1 MSSGTENDLQEIK
14 KQYEEA
20 QQQVNFWQQ
29 RFWYL
34 KGKMDALAEQQQK
47 VEKPKKKK

>member
-1 MSSGTENDLQEIK
+1 MSKELESSLQEIK
-14 KQYEEA
+14 EQYEEA